1 VSLFVARTEY
11 SRAELLSDAVV
22 HLAALLAALVA
33 VPVLI
38 TLAAVWHGNAGTL
51 TAVSVYGA
59 TLVAMIFCS
68 LLYNHLPRPDWRDW
82 LRRLDHSAIYLKIA
96 GTYTPFAVLTG
107 AGTGLLA
114 GLWGAA
120 VAGTGYAMLR
130 GGRSAGVGILLCL
143 GMGWAVLFGGGDI
156 LAQLPAPVTALMI
169 AGGILYTMG
178 TLFLVAGGM
187 KFHNTI
193 WHVFVMSASLV
204 FFIAI
209 MMQMVHSAPGT

>member
-1 VSLFVARTEY
+1 MSLFVARTEY

-114 GLWGAA
+114 GSGAGA
-120 VAGTGYAMLR
+120 LVAADGY
-130 GGRSAGVGILLCL
+130 SAEAL
-143 GMGWAVLFGGGDI
+143 GSGGG
-156 LAQLPAPVTALMI
+156 LASRIPDCFPVGSMQRKRLALRKKKL
-169 AGGILYTMG
+169 GRKNLDTE
-178 TLFLVAGGM
+178 TS
-187 KFHNTI
+187 TI
-193 WHVFVMSASLV
+193 GC
-204 FFIAI
+204 
-209 MMQMVHSAPGT
+209 Q